1 MRNKKLINFFSY
13 TMLVLIILF
22 TLTAISGC
30 TEKKGHSSYTIPPQ
44 VGITVRN
51 YQDTENLDIVII
63 HEAGDMVS
71 SGDWKLSIV
80 PFGNEPE
87 YIDSESDFRIGD
99 KIITSTTTEGASR
112 LTNNTLNGQVP
123 FSADT
128 QYNIMIMHIP
138 TEKLLVD
145 TVVRVY

>member
-1 MRNKKLINFFSY
+1 
-13 TMLVLIILF
+13 
-22 TLTAISGC
+22 
-30 TEKKGHSSYTIPPQ
+30 
-44 VGITVRN
+44 
-51 YQDTENLDIVII
+51 
-63 HEAGDMVS
+63 MVS

-99 KIITSTTTEGASR
+99 KIIASTTTEGASR

-138 TEKLLVD
+138 TEKPLVD